1 MQIHASASATVFMRE
16 TLQEL
21 ATTISV
27 LQREH
32 DQLIPLVVEG
42 PPHLRRLRLRQLK
55 LIAKRLVAARSE
67 EATIAGL
74 AIGRKVA

>member
-1 MQIHASASATVFMRE
+1 MWIDASADTSVSE

-21 ATTISV
+21 DGTISI

-42 PPHLRRLRLRQLK
+42 PPHLRPLRTRQLK
-55 LIAKRLVAARSE
+55 SIAKRLSAARLQE
-67 EATIAGL
+67 EIISGRATMGKAS
-74 AIGRKVA
+74 